1 MYLSTMNSNLL
12 LTLPVFMVATLEGP
26 FGIEPQS
33 VESSLNI
40 QGYVSHAAV
49 NRPQSTT
56 RQLWRTD
63 EIV

>member
-33 VESSLNI
+33 VESSLYI
-40 QGYVSHAAV
+40 QGSVSHATV
-49 NRPQSTT
+49 NRSQSAAC
-56 RQLWRTD
+56 QLWRTD